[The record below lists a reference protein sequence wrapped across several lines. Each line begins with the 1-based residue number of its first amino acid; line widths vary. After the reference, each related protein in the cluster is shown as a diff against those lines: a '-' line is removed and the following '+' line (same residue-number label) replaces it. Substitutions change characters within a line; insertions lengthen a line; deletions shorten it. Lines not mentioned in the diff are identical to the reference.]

1 MRYSVNYTGVLFTDD
16 KEGVNTFY
24 TDRFEEAMS
33 LLRDIINY
41 GIDMMA
47 YLKDEEYQCSL
58 YWDEKEK
65 EFYWN

>member
-1 MRYSVNYTGVLFTDD
+1 
-16 KEGVNTFY
+16 
-24 TDRFEEAMS
+24 MS

-58 YWDEKEK
+58 HWDEKEK
-65 EFYWN
+65 DFYWN